1 MENLKIIKF
10 LDIGDGYGDGYGD
23 GSGYGSGSGTGDGS
37 GYGTC
42 SGFGYGDGDGSGS
55 GSGDGSG
62 SGSGFGYGD
71 GDGYGDGS
79 GSGSGYGSGDGD
91 GSGSGSGDSSG
102 SGSGFGSGYGT
113 CSGSGYGSG
122 LKSLDNINI
131 YNIDGLST
139 GITTAK
145 NNIAKG
151 FIVNKDLSTQK
162 CYVVKQNNIFAH
174 GETLKQAYEY
184 LFEKLF
190 KELTEEERIEEFT
203 KVFTQDIKY
212 PAKMFFDWHNKL
224 TGSCLMG
231 REQFVKDNNIDL
243 DKDMFTVEEFVKL
256 TQNSYGGGIVKRL
269 LK

>member
-10 LDIGDGYGDGYGD
+10 LDIGDGSGYGSGSGSGSGSGYGYGD
-23 GSGYGSGSGTGDGS
+23 GSGYGSGSGSGDGS
-37 GYGTC
+37 GYG
-42 SGFGYGDGDGSGS
+42 YDSGS
-55 GSGDGSG
+55 D
-62 SGSGFGYGD
+62 
-71 GDGYGDGS
+71 S
-79 GSGSGYGSGDGD
+79 GSGSGYGS
-91 GSGSGSGDSSG
+91 
-102 SGSGFGSGYGT
+102 
-113 CSGSGYGSG
+113 GSG